1 MAVSNETILKKMMN
15 ELNQAKEN
23 EHSQEKMVKHI
34 ANVKLLCDLFLEE
47 DPEKETIKEAVKSQ
61 TKRDEF
67 SQAEL
72 KAMIGDQAVIKNIQ
86 EEQTKKKQIIDHE
99 EANGSSIFDF

>member
-1 MAVSNETILKKMMN
+1 MAVANETIIKKMFN
-15 ELNQAKEN
+15 ELNEAKGN
-23 EHSQEKMVKHI
+23 QHNHDKLVKHI

-47 DPEKETIKEAVKSQ
+47 DDKEAMVKPVQ
-61 TKRDEF
+61 NKEQF

-72 KAMIGDQAVIKNIQ
+72 KAMIGEQEAVKKIQ
-86 EEQTKKKQIIDHE
+86 KEQSKKLQTINHE